1 MKINNLLIKN
11 NYLYLSIFL
20 IFTFFC
26 YSSYLYLHIYDGH
39 HHGFIYSNAI
49 DLVNGRIPYKEIF
62 IQYGLLGTFLNSVI
76 LKIFGLNILYI
87 NIFHLILYSVSILLV
102 FLIITKITSSK
113 YGFFSILIL
122 LLNHPVPW
130 LPWPN
135 YLSFFFILLGIFF
148 LLSKVKFNN
157 YSSGVFFSMACLARQ
172 DYLFGILIG
181 LFLFFLLIILKKNS
195 FYNVNKIIKSYCFL
209 LLGLFTPITI
219 FLFYL
224 YFNELLVEWV
234 KYINLPKLYFE
245 HQSLNIVSSIYSF
258 TKFFITN
265 AIFNFIVTPQYLL
278 ISLILISNTIYL
290 FILFRKKNHFLI
302 LISIFTISLSSVA
315 INLELFRLY
324 TSVIIGIIPFSF
336 FIYHLKNVFFKK
348 ILLFIIFFISFFSMI
363 FYPYGSN
370 KNFTADMFINVV
382 SPNISVFKYQ
392 RWNSQKVKS
401 LNVVYEFLNEIKNNC
416 SIEFVENLTFNS
428 YFSIVH
434 KYDRIKLVPY
444 VTSHKN
450 SVLVTS
456 FDNNFVKKI
465 NEQIT
470 NQKIILIVSSGNL
483 KFAEG
488 NIEINNKYNMFKIN
502 LNTINEKPQ
511 NLDIYYPKK
520 CFK

>member
-1 MKINNLLIKN
+1 
-11 NYLYLSIFL
+11 
-20 IFTFFC
+20 
-26 YSSYLYLHIYDGH
+26 
-39 HHGFIYSNAI
+39 
-49 DLVNGRIPYKEIF
+49 
-62 IQYGLLGTFLNSVI
+62 
-76 LKIFGLNILYI
+76 
-87 NIFHLILYSVSILLV
+87 
-102 FLIITKITSSK
+102 
-113 YGFFSILIL
+113 
-122 LLNHPVPW
+122 
-130 LPWPN
+130 
-135 YLSFFFILLGIFF
+135 
-148 LLSKVKFNN
+148 
-157 YSSGVFFSMACLARQ
+157 
-172 DYLFGILIG
+172 
-181 LFLFFLLIILKKNS
+181 
-195 FYNVNKIIKSYCFL
+195 
-209 LLGLFTPITI
+209 
-219 FLFYL
+219 
-224 YFNELLVEWV
+224 
-234 KYINLPKLYFE
+234 
-245 HQSLNIVSSIYSF
+245 
-258 TKFFITN
+258 
-265 AIFNFIVTPQYLL
+265 
-278 ISLILISNTIYL
+278 
-290 FILFRKKNHFLI
+290 
-302 LISIFTISLSSVA
+302 
-315 INLELFRLY
+315 
-324 TSVIIGIIPFSF
+324 
-336 FIYHLKNVFFKK
+336 
-348 ILLFIIFFISFFSMI
+348 MI